1 MGIIYSDTESQ
12 DKTHCDL
19 CGDRLTFPCW
29 GYEFQHINSEKEKD
43 AEVRHLTP
51 FLLALCWPCAFETA
65 RNIVFDMR
73 KTADDCRN
81 TAELIDSIPIRNPE
95 SVVKTQL
102 IKNN

>member
-12 DKTHCDL
+12 NKTHCDL

-29 GYEFQHINSEKEKD
+29 GYAFEHINSEKEKG
-43 AEVRHLTP
+43 AEVCYLTS
-51 FLLALCWPCAFETA
+51 FLLALCWPCASETA